1 MATKIKIPNSTFVY
15 VIGGQLPLTLSS
27 ISINN
32 GAETTYTN
40 VVSVKIN
47 YTGVPVYYRISE
59 NNSFSDTS
67 WQSFQ
72 TSTVQFTLSSGYS
85 TKTLYVQ
92 LKNSSGTVI
101 TTISNDSI
109 IYLAPVVETAP
120 TLSSISIN
128 NGADSTSN
136 LSVSINFNTSGTVTE
151 YIISE
156 SSNFSGSVWITYT
169 NPVSFTLSGGDGVKT
184 VYAKIKNTIGESSV
198 VSDSITLDT
207 TTVVD
212 ELTAT
217 LSSSTISASGE
228 SLTLSVYS
236 NIDWT
241 ITKNTGTL
249 NYNFSSTSG
258 NGNATITITVDEN
271 TSTTSNLTGSFS
283 VHGNSIS
290 IPLEITQSAASVTET
305 IRSVIAFNT
314 TTPQTVVIATSN
326 NDTINNIF
334 PVSNA
339 SYSAKQ
345 LYSSS
350 GVLISNWYVNFN
362 QNYYT
367 INDTFGSSGSNIRI
381 NAAANATELDD
392 SGIYAA
398 SIYSIC
404 STVSNKLYKSRLSFA
419 LPVGSYQIR
428 LLWSTSASLSTT
440 EAQRLTCYY
449 GIFQNATELT
459 SAVVG
464 TTNFN
469 PYGNKQYNNTLT
481 FSITDSQ
488 YPIDLAWW
496 STSNAFDYRPGLNL
510 IEITKL
516 S

>member
-1 MATKIKIPNSTFVY
+1 M
-15 VIGGQLPLTLSS
+15 
-27 ISINN
+27 
-32 GAETTYTN
+32 
-40 VVSVKIN
+40 
-47 YTGVPVYYRISE
+47 
-59 NNSFSDTS
+59 
-67 WQSFQ
+67 
-72 TSTVQFTLSSGYS
+72 
-85 TKTLYVQ
+85 Q

-156 SSNFSGSVWITYT
+156 SSSFSGSVWITYT

-217 LSSSTISASGE
+217 LSSSTISASGG

-236 NIDWT
+236 NINWT

-249 NYNFSSTSG
+249 NYNFSSMSG

-290 IPLEITQSAASVTET
+290 VPLEITQSAASVTET

-381 NAAANATELDD
+381 NAAANTTELDD

-440 EAQRLTCYY
+440 E
-449 GIFQNATELT
+449 
-459 SAVVG
+459 
-464 TTNFN
+464 
-469 PYGNKQYNNTLT
+469 
-481 FSITDSQ
+481 
-488 YPIDLAWW
+488 
-496 STSNAFDYRPGLNL
+496 
-510 IEITKL
+510 
-516 S
+516 